1 LDRKDLGNQG
11 EVIFATKR
19 MNLGKGMTEDDPEF
33 SAHLDGKWSNHYPG
47 YLSEGSICSAFEGQ
61 DSS

>member
-1 LDRKDLGNQG
+1 
-11 EVIFATKR
+11 
-19 MNLGKGMTEDDPEF
+19 MNLGKGLTEDDPEF

-61 DSS
+61 GSSRFRPYSLWNAEDK